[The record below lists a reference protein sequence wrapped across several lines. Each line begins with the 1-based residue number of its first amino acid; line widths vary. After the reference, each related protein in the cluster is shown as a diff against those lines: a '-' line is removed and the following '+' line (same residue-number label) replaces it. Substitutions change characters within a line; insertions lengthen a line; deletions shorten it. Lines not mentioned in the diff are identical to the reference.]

1 MSQLVTM
8 MVATKHAN
16 DVVSTKKRQRDERN
30 MRADKRQLLRNMT
43 QNDRDEI
50 AELEQEL
57 KISKVAFLM
66 RYRSLE
72 EKYGKLESEN
82 AELKSQNAELKSQN
96 SELKSQNAEL
106 KSQNAEL
113 KSQNPEFQQLNDQL
127 HKEKR
132 QLKQLKVQYSEVK
145 NENIKL
151 KKLDQQTKARD
162 EITFNVLVPLIYIVG
177 PYMALSCTK
186 EFLTRQGPTNLEP
199 SRTIRIDE
207 MSHPVIRAFRHQ
219 FKSTKNRNFQ
229 LEFDNRL
236 TALDLNGVLA

>member
-96 SELKSQNAEL
+96 PK
-106 KSQNAEL
+106 
-113 KSQNPEFQQLNDQL
+113 FQQLNDQL